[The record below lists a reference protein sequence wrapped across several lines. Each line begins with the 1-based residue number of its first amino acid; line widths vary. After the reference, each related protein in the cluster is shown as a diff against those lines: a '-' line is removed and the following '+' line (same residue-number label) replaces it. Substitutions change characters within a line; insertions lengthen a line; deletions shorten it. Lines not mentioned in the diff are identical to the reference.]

1 MWNYF
6 KKYSA
11 LIEYHITMLY
21 KPCVRRHNFLYRTVN
36 CWACWWRWYPS
47 PITTSSTPMSHTPW
61 CPPPSYS
68 SWQRR
73 SSGSSPPET
82 CLVGRQGCYGRS
94 EDCKGEAIS
103 KRGTIKS
110 YLEIKQLLNKFMLLF
125 FRFWSLDSKHIS
137 RKDYRHLWMECMLL
151 I

>member
-94 EDCKGEAIS
+94 EDCKGEYQKGEQSNPILRLNNCWTNLCCCFSGFEVLIQNTYQEKTTAICEWNVC
-103 KRGTIKS
+103 
-110 YLEIKQLLNKFMLLF
+110 YLF
-125 FRFWSLDSKHIS
+125 
-137 RKDYRHLWMECMLL
+137 
-151 I
+151 